1 MGIFTER
8 IVSAAILVLF
18 LHAPPAIGQT
28 NMGEIGG
35 VVRDSSGG
43 VLPGAAITARHS
55 ASGTVVERVTDGRG
69 RFYLAALRIGQWDIT
84 ATLSGFAPQTQKG
97 IVLEIGRTVGLEFT
111 LEVGGFRV
119 GKDVEGSRHVGA
131 RIAVGDLQPAEPRE
145 LRLAQ

>member
-1 MGIFTER
+1 
-8 IVSAAILVLF
+8 
-18 LHAPPAIGQT
+18 
-28 NMGEIGG
+28 MGEIGG

-111 LEVGGFRV
+111 LEVGGLSEQVVVETFGTLLQTTTAEISDVIENREVIQIPLNGRNFLANQVQDRSSRGGPFR
-119 GKDVEGSRHVGA
+119 S
-131 RIAVGDLQPAEPRE
+131 
-145 LRLAQ
+145 